1 MTSFE
6 EIRKLFSEELGI
18 PENKISLETKIAD
31 DLGADS
37 INMMEIASIIEER
50 YSIEIPEEML
60 ANMKTLTVGEIVNA
74 IDKLKG

>member
-37 INMMEIASIIEER
+37 INMMEIASIIER
-50 YSIEIPEEML
+50 D
-60 ANMKTLTVGEIVNA
+60 TR
-74 IDKLKG
+74 

>member
-1 MTSFE
+1 
-6 EIRKLFSEELGI
+6 LGI

>member
-18 PENKISLETKIAD
+18 PENKISLETKIVD